1 MVQTELERLLV
12 AVAPQSHLLLL
23 AAVPLP
29 ASEAQEVAQRAVA
42 AEVAVQS
49 TAAEER
55 AAELPA

>member
-29 ASEAQEVAQRAVA
+29 ASA
-42 AEVAVQS
+42 A
-49 TAAEER
+49 R
-55 AAELPA
+55 AAA

>member
-1 MVQTELERLLV
+1 MVQTERLRPLLV
-12 AVAPQSHLLLL
+12 VAPQSHRLLL